1 MKINIDISND
11 KMLHFLCGFLC
22 ALVVSAFSTPYLGF
36 ASAVLIGVAK
46 EVYDFFKDG
55 AFDSK
60 DLLATLIGGSMAAL
74 YFAIKYVW

>member
-1 MKINIDISND
+1 MKINIDIPND

-22 ALVVSAFSTPYLGF
+22 ALVVSAFSTPYYGF

-46 EVYDFFKDG
+46 EVYDFFKYG
-55 AFDSK
+55 AFDKK
-60 DLLATLIGGSMAAL
+60 DLFATLLGGLLAAL